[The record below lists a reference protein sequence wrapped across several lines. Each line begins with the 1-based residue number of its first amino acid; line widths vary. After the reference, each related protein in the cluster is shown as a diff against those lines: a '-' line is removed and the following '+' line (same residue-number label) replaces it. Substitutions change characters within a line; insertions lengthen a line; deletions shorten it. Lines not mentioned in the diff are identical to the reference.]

1 MTLGRKFVKMEKTTG
16 NEAFSMKRLLP
27 LFLLFALL
35 CPTFATATPAAPN
48 GTVSA
53 RLYDYSSATYGAPQ
67 ELSVVKLALD
77 GAVVDTQGMPGV
89 IVHGRT
95 LAPLR
100 ALAERLDAQV
110 TWLQDTAQVV
120 VERGDDTVVLTM
132 GQATAQV
139 NGVDKPLP
147 DGVPATAIFHDGQG
161 YTMVPLRFFSEVLGC
176 AVTWEQYS
184 YTARLTTALERPLSP
199 EQYLIALD
207 AGHGGSASG
216 AYYENTAEKDLNLA
230 MIQKLDDI
238 LRGLGYRTLLTRTD
252 DVYVGL
258 KERSDLANAAQAD
271 IFVSIHCNAAEHSPN
286 FQGLYVYH
294 YPGSAA
300 GECLARAIQT
310 PACAFTGAVDRDIN
324 SANFLVV
331 RESNM
336 PAVLVET
343 GFMTCH
349 EELERLKN
357 EAYQSRMAQG
367 IAQGIVGYL
376 NAQSQ

>member
-1 MTLGRKFVKMEKTTG
+1 
-16 NEAFSMKRLLP
+16 MKRLLP

-35 CPTFATATPAAPN
+35 CPAFAAAAPVAPN

-53 RLYDYSSATYGAPQ
+53 QRYDYSNATYGPPQ
-67 ELSVVKLALD
+67 ALSVVKLALD
-77 GAVVDTQGMPGV
+77 GAEVDTQGMPGV
-89 IVHGRT
+89 VVDGRT

-100 ALAERLDAQV
+100 ALAERLEANV

-120 VERGDDTVVLTM
+120 VERGSDTVVLTM
-132 GQATAQV
+132 GQAAAQV
-139 NGVDKPLP
+139 NGVTKPLP

-161 YTMVPLRFFSEVLGC
+161 YTMVPLRFFSEMLGC
-176 AVTWEQYS
+176 AVTWEQHS
-184 YTARLTTALERPLSP
+184 YTARLTTALERPVSP
-199 EQYLIALD
+199 EKYLIALD

-230 MIQKLDDI
+230 MIQKLDEI
-238 LRGLGYRTLLTRTD
+238 LRGLGYRTLLTRAG

-271 IFVSIHCNAAEHSPN
+271 IFVSIHCNATEHSPD

-300 GECLARAIQT
+300 GESLARAIQT
-310 PACAFTGAVDRDIN
+310 PACAFTGAVDRGIN
-324 SANFLVV
+324 SANFSVV

-349 EELERLKN
+349 QELERLKN